1 MDSMKSLTTLVAKL
15 AKAAPADRIE
25 LREPILSYGVA
36 AIAPLAEAAAADPD
50 LGPAVTAW
58 LEVLA
63 RRDDE
68 ARLPVIAALRVL
80 ATSSR
85 EDTRRHAADA
95 LVRLGVPVSA
105 ARRRAAAAKA

>member
-1 MDSMKSLTTLVAKL
+1 MKSLATLIDAL

-25 LREPILSYGVA
+25 LREPILAHGVA
-36 AIAPLAEAAAADPD
+36 AIKPLGELAAADPD
-50 LGPAVTAW
+50 LGPAVVAW

-63 RRDDE
+63 RRDDD

-80 ATSSR
+80 VANSG
-85 EDTRRHAADA
+85 EETRRHATDA
-95 LVRLGVPVSA
+95 LGRLGVPASA

>member
-1 MDSMKSLTTLVAKL
+1 VDSVKSLTSLVASL

-25 LREPILSYGVA
+25 LREPILAHGVA
-36 AIAPLAEAAAADPD
+36 AIAPLAELAAADPD

-63 RRDDE
+63 RRDEE

-80 ATSSR
+80 VANSGEETK
-85 EDTRRHAADA
+85 RHATDA
-95 LVRLGVPVSA
+95 LGRLGVPASA